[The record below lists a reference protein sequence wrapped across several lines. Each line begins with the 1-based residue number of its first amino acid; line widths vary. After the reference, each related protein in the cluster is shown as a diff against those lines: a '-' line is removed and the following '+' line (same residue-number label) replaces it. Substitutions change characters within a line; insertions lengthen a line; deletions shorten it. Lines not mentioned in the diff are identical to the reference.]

1 MQDTRYRCLLK
12 YMFKCEGKKQR
23 KKLKKEKKIT
33 QKKKERNQII
43 VIFANLRLNES
54 YTYIYIYYDDIYT
67 TKKLYYIIL
76 RIVYLCHLYCVNE

>member
-54 YTYIYIYYDDIYT
+54 YTYIYIYIMTIYIQQ
-67 TKKLYYIIL
+67 KSYIIL
-76 RIVYLCHLYCVNE
+76 FFESYICATFIV